1 MEALTIH
8 TARFTFPM
16 NWLEVSLTVRAEAAE
31 AVSEVLARFAPNGV
45 AVEATAFA
53 VTPDDH
59 GVPVGDVIVRAYLPA
74 DGALESTRARLEESL
89 WHLGQILPLPN
100 PSYTPIVEQDWSEA
114 WKKNFQPIRIGKR
127 LIIVPA
133 WLNPPLAPEAV
144 ALRIDP
150 GMAFGTGT
158 HPTTQLC
165 LAAIERHLK
174 PGQRVIDLGTGSGIL
189 AVAAVKLGAERVQA
203 FDIDAEAVRVAKENA
218 EINGVTDR
226 IHIEQ
231 GSLAE
236 LLAAGERAPF
246 VLANILATVI
256 VRLFDHGLAGLIAPG
271 GLIVLSGIL
280 DSQAYEVRA
289 ALQIH
294 GLTCVAQEQ
303 IEDWVAIIARR
314 PA

>member
-1 MEALTIH
+1 
-8 TARFTFPM
+8 M
-16 NWLEVSLTVRAEAAE
+16 NWLEVSLTVSAEAAE

-45 AVEATAFA
+45 AVEATKFA

-74 DGALESTRARLEESL
+74 DDALEATRTRLEENL
-89 WHLGQILPLPN
+89 WHLGQILPLPTPN
-100 PSYTPIVEQDWSEA
+100 YTPIAEQDWSET

-144 ALRIDP
+144 PLRIDP

-165 LAAIERHLK
+165 LAAIEHHLK
-174 PGQRVIDLGTGSGIL
+174 PGQKVIDLGAGSGIL
-189 AVAAVKLGAERVQA
+189 AIAAVKLGSGPVLAY
-203 FDIDAEAVRVAKENA
+203 DIDPEAVRVTQENA
-218 EINGVTDR
+218 VINHVADH
-226 IHIEQ
+226 IHIEK

-236 LLAAGERAPF
+236 LRAAGERAPL
-246 VLANILATVI
+246 VLANILANVI
-256 VRLFDHGLAGLIAPG
+256 VRLFDEGLGELVEPG
-271 GLIVLSGIL
+271 GMIVLSGIL

-294 GLTCVAQEQ
+294 GLSFVAQEH
-303 IEDWVAIIARR
+303 IEDWVAVIAQR
-314 PA
+314 PAK